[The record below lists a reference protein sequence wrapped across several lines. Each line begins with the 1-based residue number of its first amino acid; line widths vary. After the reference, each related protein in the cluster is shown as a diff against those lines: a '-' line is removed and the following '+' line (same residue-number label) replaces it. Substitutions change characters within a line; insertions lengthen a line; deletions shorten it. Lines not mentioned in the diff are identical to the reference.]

1 MFCHVYSVM
10 FNIFPLLIFFC
21 NFQNSIILASNAAI
35 SLSPIVGV
43 GTGVAFTLIAIFLLL
58 GLKSRRACSSPS
70 NQPMTT
76 SPPKKRSNNGQH
88 QPKDSDMYEEK
99 DPDLIPA
106 KYLGTICLTK
116 LIKNVADAK

>member
-1 MFCHVYSVM
+1 LF
-10 FNIFPLLIFFC
+10 
-21 NFQNSIILASNAAI
+21 LASSAAI

-43 GTGVAFTLIAIFLLL
+43 GTGVVFTLIAIFLLL

-70 NQPMTT
+70 NQPMAT

-88 QPKDSDMYEEK
+88 QPKETDMYEEK

-106 KYLGTICLTK
+106 KYLGTFVMFLVKTQYI
-116 LIKNVADAK
+116 